1 MCLSLCIS
9 GIIDSQHGV
18 LAQFLHRNVKA
29 CLVLQEEGA
38 KEGDDYQFP
47 DFGSIFGDIIESIV
61 RPFILFII
69 YIISFTKILTAVWR
83 RKRKRTRRRR
93 KQ

>member
-18 LAQFLHRNVKA
+18 LAQSLHRNVKA

-38 KEGDDYQFP
+38 KEGDDY
-47 DFGSIFGDIIESIV
+47 I
-61 RPFILFII
+61 
-69 YIISFTKILTAVWR
+69 AWR
-83 RKRKRTRRRR
+83 LVAQHL
-93 KQ
+93 KQLC

>member
-18 LAQFLHRNVKA
+18 LAQSLHRNVKA

-47 DFGSIFGDIIESIV
+47 NVGGIIKRFFDMV
-61 RPFILFII
+61 RPFLLFII
-69 YIISFTKILTAVWR
+69 YIMSITNIRNAAISKR
-83 RKRKRTRRRR
+83 R
-93 KQ
+93 